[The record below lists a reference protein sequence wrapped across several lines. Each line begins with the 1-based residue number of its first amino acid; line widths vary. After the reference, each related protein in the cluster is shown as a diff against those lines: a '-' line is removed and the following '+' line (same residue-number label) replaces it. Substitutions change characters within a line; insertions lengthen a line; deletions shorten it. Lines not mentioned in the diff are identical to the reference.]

1 MKTALDYDLT
11 LLAESIDDASPDDWM
26 PVDAHYEELFL
37 EEVVP
42 HDIEC
47 PNRQLDMAAAYFD
60 YDLTGDYDRDWSHIQ
75 EQADLLAEDI
85 TVMLAEFG
93 YDDGVLA
100 FYGENDEDGAIPGSP
115 YCLWMVRSVE
125 PLVGEED
132 YYKQHSTV
140 KEDREQG
147 TAAST
152 IKKAQEGFSLRNYA
166 PSDEELEAIARMMV
180 VGIAASL
187 VQQGLVDKKALAGLK
202 PADASA
208 LLPNLA
214 KAIAQ
219 QREAFKNE
227 IVVLK
232 RYGAEDYLAR
242 RARDIKGLA

>member
-11 LLAESIDDASPDDWM
+11 LLAESIEDASPDDWK

-42 HDIEC
+42 YDIEC
-47 PNRQLDMAAAYFD
+47 SDLQLDMVAGYFG
-60 YDLTGDYDRDWSHIQ
+60 YELTGEFDRDWRHLQ
-75 EQADLLAEDI
+75 EQADLIAENLDVFLAE
-85 TVMLAEFG
+85 LG
-93 YDDGVLA
+93 YDDGAVA

-132 YYKQHSTV
+132 YYQQHAGRIQKQ
-140 KEDREQG
+140 
-147 TAAST
+147 
-152 IKKAQEGFSLRNYA
+152 AQEEAFSLKNYA
-166 PSDEELEAIARMMV
+166 PSDEELEGIARMMV
-180 VGIAASL
+180 IGIAASL
-187 VQQGLVDKKALAGLK
+187 VQQGLGDKKAVAQIK
-202 PADASA
+202 PAEASTI
-208 LLPNLA
+208 LPNLA

-219 QREAFKNE
+219 KREAFKNE

-232 RYGAEDYLAR
+232 RYGAEAYLTR